1 VSAVF
6 EGADAWLKS
15 DDRPRNTVGN
25 LLAALMTAIRE
36 LTAMARR
43 RLTAPADEIA
53 FPPATPASAR
63 PR

>member
-1 VSAVF
+1 MNAVSGRA
-6 EGADAWLKS
+6 GAWLNW

-25 LLAALMTAIRE
+25 SLAELITAIRE

-43 RLTAPADEIA
+43 RLTADEITFA
-53 FPPATPASAR
+53 PATPASAR